1 MPKKF
6 KVEAVDPSLP
16 YLLRDPNQIAGGL
29 WLVCSTTF
37 CGVVAVSRRVF
48 MPGVNMA
55 VTKRVIM
62 DWELPRFVPVPWTEE
77 TSLQSFL
84 AGIKSEAVA
93 HGADA
98 EAVYLLGELSPFEPK
113 EMNIMA
119 NKLKTKGAKPAA
131 KAPKADKPA
140 KAAKEKT
147 GTAVPRVSANASKKI
162 QLLVKPKD
170 SGLRGGRLAKLQAIA
185 DNKPKLV
192 SDILGTVVTD
202 DAGKE
207 HKIDSGAISGMVKR
221 GHIAL
226 A

>member
-29 WLVCSTTF
+29 WLVVSTTF
-37 CGVVAVSRRVF
+37 CGVVAVSRRVY

-55 VTKRVIM
+55 VCKRVIM
-62 DWELPRFVPVPWTEE
+62 DWELPRFIPVPWTEE
-77 TSLQSFL
+77 TSLQSFV
-84 AGIKSEAVA
+84 AGLKSEAVA

-119 NKLKTKGAKPAA
+119 DKLKTKGAAPKAA
-131 KAPKADKPA
+131 KAPKAE
-140 KAAKEKT
+140 KAAKEK

-192 SDILGTVVTD
+192 SDILGTVVKD
-202 DAGKE
+202 EAGKE